1 MPSGIFFLRISTGMK
16 NGAYRNNLFA
26 LVYPVYDEIGENFD
40 IGFAKA
46 FLAFDVSL
54 RRLPDLFEPLLNFS

>member
-1 MPSGIFFLRISTGMK
+1 MK